1 MTHRIARLSRVSILI
16 ASAALCRA
24 QPNLDAVVE
33 SARQRFEAPGIAVAI
48 VKDGQ
53 VVMAKGYGV
62 RKLGD
67 PAPVTP
73 RTLFGIASN
82 TKAFTAAAL
91 AILVDEGKLRWDDP
105 VTMHLP
111 AFQMYDP
118 YVTREMTIRDLLTH
132 RSGLGLGAGDLMY
145 FPPTDLS
152 REEVMRR
159 VRFVKPST
167 SLRSRYAYNNLM
179 FVAAGQVVAAVSG
192 KSWDEFIRERI
203 LTPLQMTDTKTSIR
217 DIPAGADVA
226 WPHAKADGKMQAVPA
241 SNADNWAAA
250 AALNSNVTDVAKWMI
265 LQLNQGKNGEQRL
278 FSEAVAREMWTPQML
293 VPSREP
299 PKELA
304 DLKANFAAYGFGW
317 NITEYRGRRLVSH
330 TGGLAGMVTRTT
342 LIPELNLGVVVLTNH
357 ENGNA
362 FNAVT
367 YTVLDHYCGAAATDW
382 VSALETVQKRR
393 DEAAEKAV
401 RSAAEKRNK
410 ESRPS
415 LAPAAYAG
423 RYRDAWYGDVV
434 VEERDGKLRMRF
446 THSPDLVGTLE
457 HWQYDTFVVRWDNR
471 TLLADAYVTFTLKA
485 DGAID
490 EVKMAAVSSQTDFSF
505 DFQDLLLRPV
515 SGGAKAY

>member
-1 MTHRIARLSRVSILI
+1 MIKRIQPPAQLALLL
-16 ASAALCRA
+16 ALSAAIWA
-24 QPNLDAVVE
+24 QPNLDSVVE

-48 VKDGQ
+48 VKDGK
-53 VVMAKGYGV
+53 VLMTKGYGV

-67 PAPVTP
+67 PAPVTEN
-73 RTLFGIASN
+73 TLFGIASN

-91 AILVDEGKLRWDDP
+91 AILVDEGKLKWDDP
-105 VTMHLP
+105 VTLHLP

-159 VRFVKPST
+159 LRFVKPAT
-167 SLRSRYAYNNLM
+167 SLRTRYAYNNLM

-192 KSWDEFIRERI
+192 KSWDEFIIER
-203 LTPLQMTDTKTSIR
+203 LLKPLQMTATKTSIR

-226 WPHAKADGKMQAVPA
+226 WPHAKGDGKMQAVPA
-241 SNADNWAAA
+241 SNADNWGAAA
-250 AALNSNVTDVAKWMI
+250 SLNSNVVDVAKWMI
-265 LQLNQGKNGEQRL
+265 LQLNRGKNGESRL
-278 FSEAVAREMWTPQML
+278 FSEAASREMWTPQML
-293 VPSREP
+293 IPTREP
-299 PKELA
+299 PKETA
-304 DLKANFAAYGFGW
+304 ELKTNFAAYGLGW
-317 NITEYRGRRLVSH
+317 NITEFRGRKLVSH

-367 YTVLDHYCGAAATDW
+367 YTVLDHYCGAPASDW
-382 VSALETVQKRR
+382 VTALETVQKRR
-393 DEAAEKAV
+393 EADIEKTLAT
-401 RSAAEKRNK
+401 AAAKRNK
-410 ESRPS
+410 ESRPA
-415 LAPAAYAG
+415 LPQAAYAN

-434 VEERDGKLRMRF
+434 VEEIGGKLRMRF
-446 THSPDLVGTLE
+446 THSPDLVGTME
-457 HWQYDTFVVRWDNR
+457 HWQYETFVVRWDNR

-485 DGAID
+485 DGTID
-490 EVKMAAVSSQTDFSF
+490 DVKMAAVSPLTDFSF
-505 DFQDLLLRPV
+505 DFQDLLLKPV
-515 SGGAKAY
+515 SKDAKAY

>member
-1 MTHRIARLSRVSILI
+1 
-16 ASAALCRA
+16 
-24 QPNLDAVVE
+24 
-33 SARQRFEAPGIAVAI
+33 
-48 VKDGQ
+48 
-53 VVMAKGYGV
+53 
-62 RKLGD
+62 
-67 PAPVTP
+67 VTP

-91 AILVDEGKLRWDDP
+91 AILVDEGKLKWDDP

-159 VRFVKPST
+159 LRFVKPSS

-226 WPHAKADGKMQAVPA
+226 WPHAKGEGRMQAVPA

-265 LQLNQGKNGEQRL
+265 LQLNHGKNGEKRL

-367 YTVLDHYCGAAATDW
+367 YAVLDHYCGAAATDW
-382 VSALETVQKRR
+382 VSALEAVQKRR

-401 RSAAEKRNK
+401 RAAADKRNK
-410 ESRPS
+410 ETRPS
-415 LAPAAYAG
+415 LAQTAYAG

-434 VEERDGKLRMRF
+434 IEELSGKLRMRF

-490 EVKMAAVSSQTDFSF
+490 EMKMAAVSSQTDFSF
-505 DFQDLLLRPV
+505 DFQDLLLKPV
-515 SGGAKAY
+515 SRDAKAY

>member
-1 MTHRIARLSRVSILI
+1 MTHRISRPFSVSILI
-16 ASAALCRA
+16 ASAVLCRA

-48 VKDGQ
+48 VKDGH

-91 AILVDEGKLRWDDP
+91 AMLVDEGKLKWDDP

-152 REEVMRR
+152 REDVMRR
-159 VRFVKPST
+159 VRFVRPST

-226 WPHAKADGKMQAVPA
+226 WPHAKGDGRMQAVPA

-265 LQLNQGKNGEQRL
+265 LQLNLGKNGEKRL

-367 YTVLDHYCGAAATDW
+367 YAVLDHYCGAPATDW
-382 VSALETVQKRR
+382 VSALEIVQKRR

-401 RSAAEKRNK
+401 RAAADKRNK
-410 ESRPS
+410 ETRPS
-415 LAPAAYAG
+415 LARVAYAG
-423 RYRDAWYGDVV
+423 RFRDAWYGDVV
-434 VEERDGKLRMRF
+434 IEERDGKLRMRF

-505 DFQDLLLRPV
+505 DFQDLLLKPV
-515 SGGAKAY
+515 SRDAKAY

>member
-1 MTHRIARLSRVSILI
+1 MTHRTVHPFSLPALI
-16 ASAALCRA
+16 AFTALCSA

-67 PAPVTP
+67 PAPVTEN
-73 RTLFGIASN
+73 TLFGIASN

-91 AILVDEGKLRWDDP
+91 AMLVDEGKLKWDDP

-111 AFQMYDP
+111 SFQMYDP
-118 YVTREMTIRDLLTH
+118 YVAREMTIRDLLTH

-159 VRFVKPST
+159 VRFVKPAT
-167 SLRSRYAYNNLM
+167 SLRTRYAYNNLM

-192 KSWDEFIRERI
+192 KSWDDFIRERI
-203 LTPLQMTDTKTSIR
+203 LTPLRMTATQTSIR
-217 DIPAGADVA
+217 NIPSGTDVA
-226 WPHAKADGKMQAVPA
+226 WPHAKGDGKMQAVPA
-241 SNADNWAAA
+241 SNADNWGAA
-250 AALNSNVTDVAKWMI
+250 AALNSNVVDMAKWMI
-265 LQLNQGKNGEQRL
+265 LQLNHGKNGDTRL
-278 FSEAVAREMWTPQML
+278 FSDAVAREMWTPQML
-293 VPSREP
+293 MPTREP
-299 PKELA
+299 PKETA
-304 DLKANFAAYGFGW
+304 ELKANFAAYGFGW
-317 NITEYRGRRLVSH
+317 NITEFRGRKLVSH

-367 YTVLDHYCGAAATDW
+367 YAVLDHYCGAPASDW

-401 RSAAEKRNK
+401 QAAAAKRNK

-415 LAPAAYAG
+415 LPQAAYAG
-423 RYRDAWYGDVV
+423 HYRDAWYGDVV

-446 THSPDLVGTLE
+446 THTPDLVGTLE

-485 DGAID
+485 DGVID

-505 DFQDLLLRPV
+505 DFQDLLLKPV
-515 SGGAKAY
+515 SKDTKAY